1 MLKSNQQQCPIIG
14 FNVIKHLV
22 SESMRDVTNSG
33 EKEKLL
39 RAVKL
44 SFPHQNV
51 RTINEIV
58 TVPSQSSV
66 FIECG
71 AKVKAFKE
79 DIALVFEP
87 CENPQWPDD
96 LEFCDTLVSVKKGS
110 VSKITVSVQ
119 NLTNHVITLLGRT
132 TIGTV

>member
-51 RTINEIV
+51 RTTNEIV
-58 TVPSQSSV
+58 TVPS
-66 FIECG
+66 
-71 AKVKAFKE
+71 
-79 DIALVFEP
+79 
-87 CENPQWPDD
+87 
-96 LEFCDTLVSVKKGS
+96 
-110 VSKITVSVQ
+110 
-119 NLTNHVITLLGRT
+119 
-132 TIGTV
+132 